1 EQHGQVS
8 GGGRG
13 ELFKTGAIESIKS
26 AIQHTEFVGYDEE
39 NSQVC
44 VRGIVYGD
52 KSFEE
57 FEDLE
62 TEDSVVVILDRSPFY
77 GESGGQVG
85 DAGKLFADGMVFS
98 VVDTQKDGDLL
109 LHYGVLKQGTLRVGE
124 QVRAEVAGNRRQ
136 GICRAHSATHILH
149 HALQTNLGEH
159 AQQRGSKVEED
170 QLRFDFK
177 NRSNVEFETLEKIES
192 DVIQRIAESAPIQW
206 DYLAIDEAR
215 SRGAMMLFGEKY
227 PDVVRMV
234 SMGDF
239 SKELCGGTHLSNTDE
254 VGAFEIVAEEAVSA
268 GTRRI
273 IALTGDKAKEH
284 QQQVS
289 EAAQQVAA
297 KLEVSVAELP
307 TGIKKLM
314 ARVRELRKQLASG
327 QVAEIV
333 DKDEKTLAAATAGD
347 YPSTRATL
355 RETAR
360 LLNAPLFEVSE
371 RVVGLQEEKD
381 NLEAEVATLAQAET
395 VTADS
400 LLASAQDL
408 SGVTV
413 ILSQVPV
420 GNANLMRQLID
431 QVRQQTTGSIVL
443 LAGADGDRCLLVCG
457 VSKDVVSNIK
467 AGDIVKAV
475 APVVGGGGG
484 GRPDMAQAGG
494 KNPAKIPEALAAA
507 KEIVQKALSE

>member
-1 EQHGQVS
+1 MKTPYPDLPSTQRRVEEEIREEEKTFLGTIGEGVARIERVFGDMESGQRMMVSGDEAADLYTTYGVPPELFQQLANERKFTFDWEGYRTAMEQHGQVS

-85 DAGKLFADGMVFS
+85 DAGKLLADGMVFS
-98 VVDTQKDGDLL
+98 VVDTQKDGELL

-206 DYLAIDEAR
+206 DYLAIDEA
-215 SRGAMMLFGEKY
+215 
-227 PDVVRMV
+227 
-234 SMGDF
+234 
-239 SKELCGGTHLSNTDE
+239 LS
-254 VGAFEIVAEEAVSA
+254 
-268 GTRRI
+268 
-273 IALTGDKAKEH
+273 
-284 QQQVS
+284 
-289 EAAQQVAA
+289 
-297 KLEVSVAELP
+297 
-307 TGIKKLM
+307 
-314 ARVRELRKQLASG
+314 
-327 QVAEIV
+327 
-333 DKDEKTLAAATAGD
+333 
-347 YPSTRATL
+347 
-355 RETAR
+355 
-360 LLNAPLFEVSE
+360 
-371 RVVGLQEEKD
+371 
-381 NLEAEVATLAQAET
+381 
-395 VTADS
+395 
-400 LLASAQDL
+400 
-408 SGVTV
+408 
-413 ILSQVPV
+413 
-420 GNANLMRQLID
+420 LIH
-431 QVRQQTTGSIVL
+431 I
-443 LAGADGDRCLLVCG
+443 
-457 VSKDVVSNIK
+457 
-467 AGDIVKAV
+467 
-475 APVVGGGGG
+475 
-484 GRPDMAQAGG
+484 
-494 KNPAKIPEALAAA
+494 
-507 KEIVQKALSE
+507 